1 MDILIQQELDIAL
14 KDKPKEISNKDG
26 IRIIDSLQQHSFVM
40 AIGMILTPTYFFRS
54 VCFSINIFWKIDN
67 FLKNIFLKTISFFSV
82 CILTTLKMGLK
93 MFSSIWYVQNFYNIS
108 SII

>member
-40 AIGMILTPTYFFRS
+40 AIGIILTPIYLF
-54 VCFSINIFWKIDN
+54 
-67 FLKNIFLKTISFFSV
+67 IFLLYLFQ
-82 CILTTLKMGLK
+82 
-93 MFSSIWYVQNFYNIS
+93 Y
-108 SII
+108 